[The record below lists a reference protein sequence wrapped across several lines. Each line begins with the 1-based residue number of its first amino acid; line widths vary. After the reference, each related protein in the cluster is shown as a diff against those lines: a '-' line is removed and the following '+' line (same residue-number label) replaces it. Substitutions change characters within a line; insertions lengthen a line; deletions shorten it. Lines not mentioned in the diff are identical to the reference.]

1 MHLSAAAT
9 WRRRGGA
16 GRSGRGRAHLVSLD
30 LCNLLVDLMLCGN
43 APAILGLAALG
54 DGHGR
59 RQPRAHR
66 RPSTELRAGRERR
79 GPRWE
84 VHGAPWQPLGIVYRR
99 GIGGSNRGW
108 ITESRAVFDGAVE
121 SLAVNDIYSSQS
133 RWRCRSKADVPG
145 RQAAEGPGCAVV
157 LAGLGLPRQAMGRP
171 QLQGPGPARASL
183 A

>member
-84 VHGAPWQPLGIVYRR
+84 VHGAR
-99 GIGGSNRGW
+99 G
-108 ITESRAVFDGAVE
+108 
-121 SLAVNDIYSSQS
+121 S
-133 RWRCRSKADVPG
+133 RWVSSIGAALVVRIGVGSRRVGLYSTVRWSRWLSMTSTAPSLDGGAEARLTFQGARLRRVLDAPLSWRVWGCPG
-145 RQAAEGPGCAVV
+145 RQWAAHSSRAQGLRGP
-157 LAGLGLPRQAMGRP
+157 L
-171 QLQGPGPARASL
+171 
-183 A
+183 